1 VRLMK
6 LIGREEL
13 IEDPRYATGADRF
26 KRVAEVVAI
35 VPEWTS
41 KHTKEEV
48 MEMVSG
54 VGVPAGAVFDTME
67 LQNDPTFEAR
77 GIMQVMDHPN
87 GKFKMPAWPGR
98 VDGKP
103 AKIKPSP
110 RLGEHGPDVLNEWLG
125 IGASEVATLKS
136 EGVL

>member
-1 VRLMK
+1 MTTGVAVILAATKQRSDWTNWLVTSTAAPAEEARAFLDRALRL
-6 LIGREEL
+6 
-13 IEDPRYATGADRF
+13 
-26 KRVAEVVAI
+26 
-35 VPEWTS
+35 
-41 KHTKEEV
+41 
-48 MEMVSG
+48 
-54 VGVPAGAVFDTME
+54 FDTME

-87 GKFKMPAWPGR
+87 DKFKMPAWPVR

-125 IGASEVATLKS
+125 IGPAEVATLKS